1 MKTGRT
7 LVELAQEL
15 IAQQESKRDFHAST
29 KSLTMV
35 PSGEFQ
41 LDVNT
46 GTEMMPATSYAHA
59 QMASKLSIPKVY
71 YDRMLKDSPF
81 LLANNVNHWLEKRQ
95 EETSLIRTLRGQM
108 RAFLSNRYRIVD
120 NHDIL
125 EMVIPELA
133 QMGSG
138 IEIISCQVTDEK
150 MYLKVINKNVE
161 AAIAVGDPVQAGFIL
176 SNGEIGNSSISV
188 EPFIYR
194 LVCTNGLILKD
205 RKQRK
210 NHAGRVN
217 ENADLYASDTLQ
229 AIDDAFKLKIRDLV
243 RNAINISTFQEAV
256 TDMQGAKSNLI
267 TGNPVKAV
275 EVTAKA
281 IGLSESESGSVLNH
295 LIRAGD
301 LSQFGMLNAVTRAAE
316 DIESYDRATEIE
328 RLGSSVLYLPTSTW
342 REVATATN

>member
-133 QMGSG
+133 EMGSG
-138 IEIISCQVTDEK
+138 IQIVSCQVTDEK

-281 IGLSESESGSVLNH
+281 IGLSENESGLVLNH
-295 LIRAGD
+295 LIRSGD
-301 LSQFGMLNAVTRAAE
+301 LSKFGMLNAVTRTAE

>member
-133 QMGSG
+133 EMGSG
-138 IEIISCQVTDEK
+138 IQIVSCQVTDEK

-281 IGLSESESGSVLNH
+281 IGLSENESGLVLNH
-295 LIRAGD
+295 LIRSGD
-301 LSQFGMLNAVTRAAE
+301 LSKFGMLNAVTRTAE

-342 REVATATN
+342 REVATANN

>member
-15 IAQQESKRDFHAST
+15 IAQQQTKRDFHANT
-29 KSLTMV
+29 KSLSMV
-35 PSGEFQ
+35 PSGDFQ
-41 LDVNT
+41 LETTN
-46 GTEMMPATSYAHA
+46 GLELMPATGYAHS

-71 YDRMLKDSPF
+71 YDRMKQQSPD
-81 LLANNVNHWLEKRQ
+81 LLAENVNHWLGERPD
-95 EETSLIRTLRGQM
+95 ETSLIRTLRGQM
-108 RAFLSNRYRIVD
+108 RAFLSSRYRIVD

-133 QMGSG
+133 EMGSG
-138 IEIISCQVTDEK
+138 IEIVSCQVTDER
-150 MYLKVINKNVE
+150 MYLKVINKNIE

-205 RKQRK
+205 KCQRK
-210 NHAGRVN
+210 NHAGRSA
-217 ENADLYASDTLQ
+217 ENSDLYAIDTIQ
-229 AIDDAFKLKIRDLV
+229 AIDSAFKLKVRDLV
-243 RNAINISTFQEAV
+243 RNAISITTFQETVAE
-256 TDMQGAKSNLI
+256 MQGAKSNLI

-275 EVTAKA
+275 ELTSKA
-281 IGLSESESGSVLNH
+281 IGLNENESSIVLNH

-301 LSQFGMLNAVTRAAE
+301 LSQFGMLNAVTRTAE
-316 DIESYDRATEIE
+316 DIESYDRATEVE
-328 RLGSSVLYLPTSTW
+328 RLGSSVLYLPQTTW
-342 REVATATN
+342 REVATAIN

>member
-133 QMGSG
+133 EMGSG
-138 IEIISCQVTDEK
+138 IEIVSCQVTDEK

-281 IGLSESESGSVLNH
+281 IGLSENESGLVLNH
-295 LIRAGD
+295 LIRSGD
-301 LSQFGMLNAVTRAAE
+301 LSKFGMLNAVTRTAE